1 MHAQIGRH
9 AHTHEC
15 THTRARAHSQTHTY
29 THTHTH
35 THTHTRTHA
44 CTHARTHT
52 HAWLYVHIIACMV
65 MQLYF
70 VTRVQHLQ
78 LKRPISSALLF
89 FLLFTMICIIIYLP
103 MRQSHTGLQ
112 CRITIRFI
120 SLCMVVD
127 TYNAVVNID
136 RPEQSDRS
144 PKTSILISLYIHVSA
159 EQFVSRARTSIRY
172 CFPTF

>member
-15 THTRARAHSQTHTY
+15 THTRAR
-29 THTHTH
+29 

-44 CTHARTHT
+44 RTHAHTHAR
-52 HAWLYVHIIACMV
+52 AWLYVHIIACMV
-65 MQLYF
+65 NATILCDSCTAFAVETPNF
-70 VTRVQHLQ
+70 VRS
-78 LKRPISSALLF
+78 ID

-103 MRQSHTGLQ
+103 MRQSHAGLQ
-112 CRITIRFI
+112 CRITIRFL

>member
-15 THTRARAHSQTHTY
+15 THTRARAHSQTHT
-29 THTHTH
+29 HTR
-35 THTHTRTHA
+35 THTRTHA

-52 HAWLYVHIIACMV
+52 HVAIRSHHRMHGDATIFCDSCTAFAVETPN
-65 MQLYF
+65 F
-70 VTRVQHLQ
+70 VRSV
-78 LKRPISSALLF
+78 F